1 MSFAAGGFAPLER
14 RPLLDLDPGLAELLP
29 PDRRQLAGRSLYVD
43 VRHISRGPLDLARLH
58 AVSPANIGFLLVDGM
73 VSREVILGD
82 TVSAEL
88 LGPGDLIRPWDL
100 AAGGELLK
108 TRVRWSVVSEHADAA
123 LLDRRFAVELN
134 SHPGVNVALIDRLNA
149 RAARLAITQ
158 AISQL
163 QRVDR
168 RLMALFTH
176 LSERWGRMTADGM
189 VLPLRLSHRMLGHL
203 IGARRPTVSA
213 AIGEL
218 ARAGELVR
226 LPNGS
231 WLVRGGPAVH
241 AGPAAPQIEPRHP
254 VLVAQ
259 PRRHE
264 PRAQPAEVP
273 VLGGRFTR
281 TPAHADAPAAAAR

>member
-100 AAGGELLK
+100 AAGGELLE
-108 TRVRWSVVSEHADAA
+108 TQVRWSVVSEHADAA
-123 LLDRRFAVELN
+123 LLDRRFAAELN
-134 SHPGVNVALIDRLNA
+134 SHPEVNVALIDRLNA

-163 QRVDR
+163 QRVDQ
-168 RLMALFTH
+168 RLTALFAH
-176 LSERWGRMTADGM
+176 LSERWGRMTADGV

-203 IGARRPTVSA
+203 IGARRPTVSS

-226 LPNGS
+226 LPNES
-231 WLVRGGPAVH
+231 WLVRCGPAAH
-241 AGPAAPQIEPRHP
+241 GRPAAPQIKPRRP

-259 PRRHE
+259 TLRNE
-264 PRAQPAEVP
+264 SRAQPVEDP
-273 VLGGRFTR
+273 VFGGRFVR
-281 TPAHADAPAAAAR
+281 APAQADVPAAAVQ